1 VTLVL
6 NLKTYPG
13 TYGTELENLLDNLP
27 HLDDLVV
34 CPQHTDLGR
43 VADTK
48 HAAYAQHISPEEPG
62 RNTGTN
68 TAEAVAETGADG
80 TLTNHSEHRLKD
92 REVEKAI
99 KRAEQ
104 AGLKTIVC
112 AQKPTE
118 VARYSAL
125 GTDAIALEIP
135 ELIAGEESISETEP
149 QMLRESARRSDVPVL
164 AGAGISTTED
174 VEKALQ
180 LGADGVL
187 VASGVAKAD
196 NPAEKL
202 SKLHA
207 PMR

>member
-1 VTLVL
+1 VKLVL

-13 TYGTELENLLDNLP
+13 THGTELENLLDNLP
-27 HLDDLVV
+27 YLDDLVV

-43 VADTK
+43 VADTQYTT
-48 HAAYAQHISPEEPG
+48 YAQHISPKEPG
-62 RNTGTN
+62 RNTGAN

-80 TLTNHSEHRLKD
+80 TLINHSERRLKD
-92 REVEKAI
+92 REVKKAV
-99 KRAEQ
+99 KRAEH
-104 AGLKTIVC
+104 AGLETVVC
-112 AQKPTE
+112 AQKPAE

-125 GTDAIALEIP
+125 GTDAVALEIP
-135 ELIAGEESISETEP
+135 ELIAGEESISDTEP
-149 QMLRESARRSDVPVL
+149 QMLRESVRRSDVPVL

-187 VASGVAKAD
+187 VASAVAKAD

-202 SKLHA
+202 SELHA
-207 PMR
+207 PLH